1 LLAAGGKE
9 MKWMKCAL
17 ALVLC
22 LSLAVLPALGVDG
35 FPKTIVDSANR
46 TVTIDKPVEKIVPLV
61 TWSYEPIY
69 LLGLENKIVG
79 VTSNAQKVYPW
90 LQGISSKPVVGT
102 YREHD
107 YEKIIELRPDIVITQ
122 SRYAGALEGNL
133 SGIKVIVLDF
143 SKPAGFE
150 KELTILG
157 EITGNSQKAGEFL
170 AWRQRILENL
180 KSKTAAMKPED
191 KLRVYCEWSDY
202 PWLTGGAGSAKDV
215 AITLAGGVNIASNL
229 TAPRPEVDPE
239 WVLKENP
246 QAVLFSASSTYT
258 EDSLTGY
265 NYTSTDNAR
274 KFLENVTTRLGL
286 NGTDAVKGNRLYVL
300 DEMCVEAARNFL
312 GAEYLAK
319 WLYPEQ
325 FKDMDPEVVHKEYFE
340 KWLGVPY
347 KGIWAYLDAS

>member
-1 LLAAGGKE
+1 MIKKSMCSIATVVFLLSFLS
-9 MKWMKCAL
+9 MAL
-17 ALVLC
+17 
-22 LSLAVLPALGVDG
+22 LPASGEVDY
-35 FPKTIVDSANR
+35 PKTIVDSANR
-46 TVTIDKPVEKIVPLV
+46 TITIDKPVEKIVPLV

-69 LLGLENKIVG
+69 LLGAGDKIVG

-90 LQGISSKPVVGT
+90 LEGISSKPVVGT

-107 YEKIIELRPDIVITQ
+107 YEKIIELQPDIIITQ

-143 SKPAGFE
+143 SKPTGFE
-150 KELTILG
+150 EEFKILG
-157 EITGNSQKAGEFL
+157 ELTGKGERAEDFL
-170 AWRQRILENL
+170 AWRQEILDNL
-180 KSKTAAMKPED
+180 KSKTADMKPEE
-191 KLRVYCEWSDY
+191 KSRVYCEWSDY
-202 PWLTGGAGSAKDV
+202 PWLTGGAGSAKDAV
-215 AITLAGGVNIASNL
+215 IIMAGGANIASNL

-246 QAVLFSASSTYT
+246 QAILFSASATYT

-265 NYTSTDNAR
+265 NYTSTENAR
-274 KFLENVTTRLGL
+274 DFLENVTARQGL
-286 NGTDAVKGNRLYVL
+286 NGTDAIKNNRLYIL
-300 DEMCVEAARNFL
+300 DEMLVEAARNFL

-325 FKDMDPEVVHKEYFE
+325 FKDLDPEAIHKEYFE

-347 KGIWAYLDAS
+347 KGIWVYPQAS